1 MASRP
6 PPPPASA
13 PPQSTAHG
21 APLLPQP
28 LDLQLQQQPQQLHV
42 HVPPLPS
49 PNTTAA
55 AAALFRVNQLPMA
68 VLSPSPTGPF
78 SFDKADVQ
86 RSGRSH
92 RALATIDEH
101 AQHEPADA
109 RCNDA
114 ARREEDAAGE
124 AYTAAVQHQQHQQQQ
139 ENDRRAKSRS
149 VFTDAAPP
157 LLPLSLYATPG
168 GRPASSAENAML
180 PPELPMSP
188 PSGDV
193 RKRNVGVPKFLR
205 FLFQM
210 LEYEDR
216 SVICWSHK
224 GTAFQIREPEELA
237 RNILPKYFKHNKVS
251 SFQRQLNYFGFKKW
265 TKTQTNICTFSHPF
279 FIRGEKEKMRLIKRK
294 ERAARAAADDAKADA
309 ISAAAAE
316 ILAGDD
322 DSHPQ
327 QQPRDEPVASTRP
340 SAKRP
345 RTASSSASVAG
356 RSPRGDGRVKGTTP
370 RAKKEPAARRAQST
384 VAARKRGKTAGLASL
399 EASPPSMG
407 KMTLPAISPSSSSS
421 STWGSSASTA
431 GARGLGAAGDDG
443 PIGADAFGR
452 FPRDAAA
459 PSNGSASAYSMVDA
473 APVMPIHAS
482 LLLSHQQAQAQQQQ
496 QQQQQPSLARRLSG
510 GVYDSMSMSDFVNAD
525 WSPPQP
531 SAEDAAACPS
541 TGKDSMMMLSAFK
554 YGDSSS
560 ISAAIG
566 LQPSAFDMMEA
577 QGHVFSGQS
586 QAAAHAGGSAASS
599 GSKDYLD
606 MLLESAT
613 MDEQLSVAA
622 ATASDVAS
630 WDASYALGV
639 TDAT

>member
-13 PPQSTAHG
+13 PPQSTVHG

-28 LDLQLQQQPQQLHV
+28 LDLQPQLHV

-109 RCNDA
+109 RCSDA
-114 ARREEDAAGE
+114 ARRDEDAAGE
-124 AYTAAVQHQQHQQQQ
+124 AYAAAVQQQQQHQQQQ
-139 ENDRRAKSRS
+139 EDDRRAKSRS
-149 VFTDAAPP
+149 VFTDAAAP

-168 GRPASSAENAML
+168 SRPPSSAAAENAML

-188 PSGDV
+188 ASGDV

-237 RNILPKYFKHNKVS
+237 RSILPKYFKHNKVS

-294 ERAARAAADDAKADA
+294 ERAARAAAADDAKADA

-327 QQPRDEPVASTRP
+327 QQQPRDEPVASTRP

-345 RTASSSASVAG
+345 RTASSSASSSASVAG

-431 GARGLGAAGDDG
+431 GARGLAAGGGDDG

-459 PSNGSASAYSMVDA
+459 PSNGSVAAYSMVDA

-482 LLLSHQQAQAQQQQ
+482 LLLSHQQAQQQQS
-496 QQQQQPSLARRLSG
+496 SLARRLSG

-577 QGHVFSGQS
+577 QGHVFSSQS

-606 MLLESAT
+606 MLLESAA

-630 WDASYALGV
+630 WDASYAIPSR
-639 TDAT
+639 